1 MSSSLKRLKSQARK
15 VYKQLI
21 FISDNYPNQ
30 NYDLKSQIRDCFRK
44 TSDEIY
50 ERNNLEVELE
60 KNLSNSI
67 SKAIYIRK
75 EIEATIYLTR
85 YRELKRRYGDTRHN

>member
-50 ERNNLEVELE
+50 EVELE